1 MLRIEVYSNKYLDG
15 LKPFYVAKSN
25 FSAMNDKVLILNY
38 IRFVQELGIIT
49 ESEWANSQQ
58 LICDKFNLTIRETHI
73 DGRKKL
79 SKTLPFFTWY
89 NCLAIMRNNF
99 KVEGLNLISN
109 VI

>member
-1 MLRIEVYSNKYLDG
+1 MLRIEVFHANFEGG
-15 LKPFYVAKSN
+15 LVPFYVAKSN

-38 IRFVQELGIIT
+38 IRFVHELGIIT

-58 LICDKFNLTIRETHI
+58 LICDKFNLTIRKTHI

-89 NCLAIMRNNF
+89 KCLSTIIDKPNMNQS
-99 KVEGLNLISN
+99 K
-109 VI
+109 